1 LAIGSSLMA
10 TVLVVDDSP
19 VDRRLAGRLLEKNPQ
34 LAVDYAAH
42 GGDALRQMEQRM
54 PDLVLTDL
62 QMPNMDGLRLVETVR
77 RLYPLVP
84 VIIMTA
90 HGSEDVAVKALMSG
104 AAGFVPKGGL
114 GGALVATVE
123 SVLTLARKKRG
134 HDRLMDCIGSGEAVL
149 SLPSDRSLFTPL
161 VEHVQHMVS
170 AIGLVDET
178 GSLRVALAMEE
189 ALVNALYHGNL
200 GLSAAE
206 IEAANSAFHQ
216 SGQDVLPDRLSPA
229 LRERKIY
236 VRVQFSRE
244 QVTFTIRDEGAGFNP
259 ASIPAPTDPLNF
271 SGESP
276 AGRGLVLIR
285 MFMDEVGFNESA
297 NEIRLC
303 KRREAE

>member
-1 LAIGSSLMA
+1 MP

-19 VDRRLAGRLLEKNPQ
+19 VDRRLAGKLLEKNPQ

-42 GGDALRQMEQRM
+42 GGEALRQMEQRM

-62 QMPNMDGLRLVETVR
+62 QMPNMDGLRLIETVR

-114 GGALVATVE
+114 AGALVDTVE

-134 HDRLMDCIGSGEAVL
+134 HDRLMDCVGSGEATL
-149 SLPSDRSLFTPL
+149 ALPSDRTLFAPL
-161 VEHVQHMVS
+161 VEQVQHLVS
-170 AIGLVDET
+170 AVELVDET
-178 GSLRVALAMEE
+178 DSLRVALALEE

-200 GLSAAE
+200 GLSPAE
-206 IEAANSAFHQ
+206 IEQANSAFHQ
-216 SGQDVLPDRLSPA
+216 GGQTVLPDRLPPEI
-229 LRERKIY
+229 RERKIH

-244 QVTFTIRDEGAGFNP
+244 QAAFTIRDEGSGFNP
-259 ASIPAPTDPLNF
+259 AEIPAPTDPLNF

-285 MFMDEVGFNESA
+285 MFMDEVSFNESA
-297 NEIRLC
+297 NEIRLI
-303 KRREAE
+303 KRREMP

>member
-1 LAIGSSLMA
+1 MA

-19 VDRRLAGRLLEKNPQ
+19 VDRRLAGKLLEKNSQ

-62 QMPNMDGLRLVETVR
+62 QMPNMDGLRLIETVR

-90 HGSEDVAVKALMSG
+90 HGSEDVAVKALMLG

-114 GGALVATVE
+114 GAALVDTVE
-123 SVLTLARKKRG
+123 SVLALVRKKRG
-134 HDRLMDCIGSGEAVL
+134 HDRLMDCVTSGETNL
-149 SLPSDRSLFTPL
+149 ELPSDRNLFAPL
-161 VEHVQHMVS
+161 VEHVQQVVS

-200 GLSAAE
+200 ELTPAE
-206 IEAANSAFHQ
+206 IETANSAFHQ
-216 SGQDVLPDRLSPA
+216 TGRDALPDRLSP
-229 LRERKIY
+229 ESYQRKIY

-244 QVTFTIRDEGAGFNP
+244 EVTFTIRDDGPGFNP

-285 MFMDEVGFNESA
+285 MFMDEVRFNESA
-297 NEIRLC
+297 NEIRLS

>member
-1 LAIGSSLMA
+1 MA

-19 VDRRLAGRLLEKNPQ
+19 VDRRLAGKLLEKNPQ

-62 QMPNMDGLRLVETVR
+62 QMPNMDGLRLVETIR

-123 SVLTLARKKRG
+123 SVLTLVRKKRG

-149 SLPSDRSLFTPL
+149 TLPSDRSLFTPL
-161 VEHVQHMVS
+161 VEHVQHLVS
-170 AIGLVDET
+170 AVGLVDET

-200 GLSAAE
+200 GLSPAE

-216 SGQDVLPDRLSPA
+216 SGQDVLPDHVSPA
-229 LRERKIY
+229 WRERKIH
-236 VRVQFSRE
+236 VRVEFSRE
-244 QVTFTIRDEGAGFNP
+244 QVTFTIRDEGPGFNP
-259 ASIPAPTDPLNF
+259 ANIPAPTDPLNF

-285 MFMDEVGFNESA
+285 MFMDEVSFNESA
-297 NEIRLC
+297 NEIRLS

>member
-1 LAIGSSLMA
+1 MA

-19 VDRRLAGRLLEKNPQ
+19 VDRRLAGKLLEKNSQ

-62 QMPNMDGLRLVETVR
+62 QMPSMDGLRLVETIR

-114 GGALVATVE
+114 AGALVDTVE

-134 HDRLMDCIGSGEAVL
+134 HDRLMDCVSSGEANL
-149 SLPSDRSLFTPL
+149 ALPGDRSLFAPF
-161 VEHVQHMVS
+161 VEHVQHLVS

-200 GLSAAE
+200 RLSAGRDRSRRTQHVSSIGPGRVARSIVARSPRAE
-206 IEAANSAFHQ
+206 DLRASGVLARAGGLHHPRRGPGLR
-216 SGQDVLPDRLSPA
+216 SGQHSAVAR
-229 LRERKIY
+229 R
-236 VRVQFSRE
+236 
-244 QVTFTIRDEGAGFNP
+244 IR
-259 ASIPAPTDPLNF
+259 SISAARAR
-271 SGESP
+271 P
-276 AGRGLVLIR
+276 AGGW
-285 MFMDEVGFNESA
+285 
-297 NEIRLC
+297 C
-303 KRREAE
+303 

>member
-1 LAIGSSLMA
+1 
-10 TVLVVDDSP
+10 VLVVDDSP
-19 VDRRLAGRLLEKNPQ
+19 VDRRLAGKLLEKNPQ

-42 GGDALRQMEQRM
+42 GGEALRQMEQRM

-114 GGALVATVE
+114 GGALVDTVE

-149 SLPSDRSLFTPL
+149 TLPSDRSLFTPL
-161 VEHVQHMVS
+161 VEHVQHLVS
-170 AIGLVDET
+170 AVGLVDET
-178 GSLRVALAMEE
+178 GSLRVALALEE

-200 GLSAAE
+200 QLSPAE
-206 IEAANSAFHQ
+206 IERANSALHQ
-216 SGQDVLPDRLSPA
+216 SGQDVLPDHLSPA
-229 LRERKIY
+229 ARERKIY

-244 QVTFTIRDEGAGFNP
+244 QVTFTVRDEGPGFNP
-259 ASIPAPTDPLNF
+259 AKIPAPTDPLNF

-285 MFMDEVGFNESA
+285 MFMDEVSFNESA
-297 NEIRLC
+297 NEIRLA